1 MERARQ
7 AEMKR
12 QFQMVAKAALV
23 NNVKVKIFE
32 KKFFCKKKSFSRN
45 QEDVM
50 KHLLA

>member
-23 NNVKVKIFE
+23 NNVKVKFL
-32 KKFFCKKKSFSRN
+32 KKNFSVKKNLFLGIK
-45 QEDVM
+45 
-50 KHLLA
+50 KT